1 MAEGQ
6 PMISESGYVACDA
19 VAMALRLR
27 AGDWLAS
34 DLVET
39 ALARIE
45 RINPSLNALVA
56 VYAERARN
64 QVADASFGSV
74 QGPLAGVPF
83 LMKDI
88 GAAIAGMPTRRG
100 SRFFDAI
107 VAVENSEHF
116 DRLEKAGLVTLGRTN
131 TCELGLSLT
140 CEPRLYGPTR
150 NPWDPD
156 MIPGGSSGGSAAAV
170 AAGLVP
176 MAHATDGFGSIRVP
190 AACCGLFGLKPTR
203 GRNTLAPGPGESMGG
218 LAAEHAVTRS
228 VRDSAALLDVTSGMG
243 TGDPY
248 TAPPQSGAF
257 LNEVGLIPGRLRI
270 ALCSGRRLGLE
281 VEDCQANAALEMADR
296 LGSLGHDVEEF
307 DPPVDPFVAWQAFR
321 TIMAVNVAVT
331 LSSHPE
337 GRTVTP
343 DHVEPITWAAFSAG
357 KDIGGEAYL
366 RAVQF
371 GHALGRAMGGFF
383 RRFNILLTPM
393 LAHAPPPPGRL
404 DMGSDDAD
412 AYWKSIFRFCPFAV
426 WANLAGLPAAAIPL
440 AEGQEGVPRSV
451 QLVAPFGAEAR
462 LFRLAGQIEAAHAWD
477 NCTRRLGVN

>member
-1 MAEGQ
+1 
-6 PMISESGYVACDA
+6 MISEPEYLACDA
-19 VAMALRLR
+19 VAMAARLR
-27 AGDWLAS
+27 AGDWQAS

-45 RINPSLNALVA
+45 RINPALNALVA
-56 VYAERARN
+56 VYAERARDQIADA
-64 QVADASFGSV
+64 QVART

-100 SRFFDAI
+100 SRFFDAS
-107 VAVENSEHF
+107 VAIENSEHF

-156 MIPGGSSGGSAAAV
+156 IIPGGSSGGSAAAV

-176 MAHATDGFGSIRVP
+176 VAHATDGFGSIRVP

-218 LAAEHAVTRS
+218 LAAEHVVTRS

-248 TAPPQSGAF
+248 TAPSQPGAF
-257 LNEVGLIPGRLRI
+257 LNEVGRNPERLKI
-270 ALCSGRRLGLE
+270 ALCSGRGLGLE
-281 VEDCQANAALEMADR
+281 VEDCQANAALKMAER
-296 LGSLGHDVEEF
+296 LGALGHDVEEM
-307 DPPVDPFVAWQAFR
+307 DPPVEPFVAWQAFR
-321 TIMAVNVAVT
+321 TIMAVNVTVT

-337 GRTVTP
+337 GRTVMP
-343 DHVEPITWAAFSAG
+343 HDVEPITWAAFSAG
-357 KDIGGEAYL
+357 KDTDGEAYL
-366 RAVQF
+366 RAVQL
-371 GHALGRAMGGFF
+371 GHALGRAMG
-383 RRFNILLTPM
+383 RFYRQFDMLLTPM

-404 DMGSDDAD
+404 DMGNDDAD
-412 AYWKSIFRFCPFAV
+412 AYWEGIFRFCPFAV

-440 AEGQEGVPRSV
+440 AESQAGVPRSV
-451 QLVAPFGAEAR
+451 QLIAPFGEEAR
-462 LFRLAGQIEAAHAWD
+462 LFRLAGQIEAAHPWD
-477 NCTRRLGVN
+477 HLRPAASW